1 MNILFRAQEW
11 LADRVSFIQY
21 PNVRRVLPQ
30 RAMPRKLSLA
40 EGVLV
45 GVGSAIVL
53 AVGAGMVI
61 AGCFVLYVIVSSL

>member
-1 MNILFRAQEW
+1 
-11 LADRVSFIQY
+11 
-21 PNVRRVLPQ
+21 
-30 RAMPRKLSLA
+30 MPRKLSLA